1 MPGNNAAVQ
10 THPSLRSVLRPKR
23 VSRSFGGDA
32 VIFLFLLLMS
42 AFMVLPL
49 LYVVSNAFKPLDELY
64 LFPPK
69 FFVRHPT
76 TQNFVDLLNLMNN
89 SWVPFSRYVFN
100 TLFVTAVG
108 TAGHVTLASMAAYV
122 LAKHTFW
129 GSKTLFRIVVLSL
142 MFTPAVTQ
150 VPNYLTIAR
159 LGWIDSLAA
168 VIVPSFSASLGLYL
182 MKQFIELVH
191 DSLLE
196 SARID
201 GAGEFL
207 IFWRIVMP
215 IVKPAW
221 VTLIILQI
229 QSLWSVSS
237 GYIFSE
243 QLKTLSQA
251 ILQIVQGGIARAGAA
266 SAVGLIM
273 LIVPLTAFIVSQ
285 AQIIETMG
293 SSGIKE

>member
-1 MPGNNAAVQ
+1 MADMVKYGNKSILKVKTVNR
-10 THPSLRSVLRPKR
+10 SL
-23 VSRSFGGDA
+23 GGNIA
-32 VIFLFLLLMS
+32 IFLLLLIMS

-49 LYVVSNAFKPLDELY
+49 LFVISNAFKPLDELF

-69 FFVRHPT
+69 FFVQNPSI
-76 TQNFVDLLNLMNN
+76 QNFVDLFNLMNN
-89 SWVPFSRYVFN
+89 SWVPFSRYIFN
-100 TLFVTAVG
+100 TIFITVVG
-108 TAGHVTLASMAAYV
+108 TFGHVFFASMAAYV
-122 LAKHTFW
+122 LAKHRFW
-129 GSKTLFRIVVLSL
+129 GSKALFNIVVLSL
-142 MFTPAVTQ
+142 MFSASVTQ

-159 LGWIDSLAA
+159 LGWIDNLSAI
-168 VIVPSFSASLGLYL
+168 IVPSFCASLGLYL
-182 MKQFIELVH
+182 MKQFMELVH

-201 GAGEFL
+201 GAKEFQ
-207 IFWRIVMP
+207 IYWKIVMP
-215 IVKPAW
+215 VIKPAW
-221 VTLIILQI
+221 ITLIILQI

-237 GYIFSE
+237 GYIYSE

-273 LIVPLTAFIVSQ
+273 LSVPITAFVLSQ

-293 SSGIKE
+293 TSGIKE